1 MPSRPETLQP
11 TPFEPARPEP
21 EQAPPST
28 GGAMPRWVLPALG
41 GLLVLAALVVFWL
54 PQQVE
59 ERAVPDE
66 SVADSPGSAS
76 ASAASPGAASPAAA
90 APDRSP
96 WSDAQQARLRKDAQ
110 DVLAELLDLQF
121 SLQERGVEQWGAE
134 PFAAV
139 AATAAL
145 GDELYRQRE
154 YEAAT
159 ARYQEGLAQLQQ
171 LQDALPSEVDR
182 QLERARTGIE
192 AGDIEAVQA
201 ALDLAELMDPDN
213 PSLAP
218 LRDRLSVLPRLA
230 ELLALAA
237 GAEQVGDLKTA
248 EQRLQQ
254 AASLDAEHQR
264 AASEL
269 ARVSDA
275 YRQQQFNDAMTE
287 GYSALDAGHF
297 DGARTAFRRA
307 SQLQPGSGEAASA
320 LQEVEAAATAHR
332 LASLKRLG
340 RQHEQEERWQQAV
353 SAYEQAQKIDAS
365 VLFASEGLQRS
376 RGRARLD
383 RQFTDAIE
391 EPGRLS
397 DEKVARAMEALL
409 AQARAISPRGPVLD
423 RQIERLE
430 QLLALA
436 NTPITVTLRSDM
448 ATEVIVYKVARLG
461 QFDQRELSLR
471 PGTYTAVGQ
480 RDGYRDVRREFTIAH
495 DSEPA
500 PVTIACTEPI

>member
-1 MPSRPETLQP
+1 
-11 TPFEPARPEP
+11 
-21 EQAPPST
+21 
-28 GGAMPRWVLPALG
+28 MPRWVLPALG

-54 PQQVE
+54 PRQVE
-59 ERAVPDE
+59 ERAFPDE
-66 SVADSPGSAS
+66 SVAGSPGSATS
-76 ASAASPGAASPAAA
+76 PEASPGAGSPATV
-90 APDRSP
+90 APDSSP
-96 WSDAQQARLRKDAQ
+96 WSDAQQARLRKEAQ

-139 AATAAL
+139 AATAAQ

-171 LQDALPSEVDR
+171 LLDGLPSEVDR

-192 AGDIEAVQA
+192 EGDAGQA
-201 ALDLAELMDPDN
+201 QTALDLAALMEPEN
-213 PSLAP
+213 AALAP
-218 LRDRLSVLPRLA
+218 LRERLSVLPRLA
-230 ELLALAA
+230 ELLALA
-237 GAEQVGDLKTA
+237 GEAEQAGDLATA

-254 AASLDAEHQR
+254 AVSLDGDHLR

-269 ARVSDA
+269 ARISDA

-287 GYSALDAGHF
+287 GYSALDAGRF
-297 DGARTAFRRA
+297 DGARVAFRKA

-320 LQEVEAAATAHR
+320 LQEVEAAETAHR
-332 LASLKRLG
+332 LASLKRSG
-340 RQHEQEERWQQAV
+340 RQHEQEERWQEAV

-365 VLFASEGLQRS
+365 VLFASDGLQRS

-383 RQFTDAIE
+383 RQFRDAIE

-397 DEKVARAMEALL
+397 DDKVARAMEALL
-409 AQARAISPRGPVLD
+409 AQARTISPRGPVLGG
-423 RQIERLE
+423 QIERLE

-480 RDGYRDVRREFTIAH
+480 RNGYRDVRREFTITH
-495 DSEPA
+495 DREPA
-500 PVTIACTEPI
+500 PITIACTEPI